1 MLEDLQPATAI
12 RSCRVRTVRD
22 ELSKKD
28 AELFMGYVNNESGW
42 THHGLAKALAARN
55 VNIDPKAIQRHR
67 LNQCTCRLLEDV
79 G

>member
-1 MLEDLQPATAI
+1 MLEDLKPATPI

-28 AELFMGYVNNESGW
+28 AELFIGYVKDESTW
-42 THHGLAKALAARN
+42 TNHGLAKALATRN

-67 LNQCTCRLLEDV
+67 
-79 G
+79 